1 MSKAVCA
8 VMTGC
13 MMLAAAAPQE
23 PRQMPPI
30 HITKK
35 DAKDRDAKDKAAQK
49 KATKKKEEPKK

>member
-1 MSKAVCA
+1 
-8 VMTGC
+8 MTGC

-35 DAKDRDAKDKAAQK
+35 DAKDQDAKDKAAQK